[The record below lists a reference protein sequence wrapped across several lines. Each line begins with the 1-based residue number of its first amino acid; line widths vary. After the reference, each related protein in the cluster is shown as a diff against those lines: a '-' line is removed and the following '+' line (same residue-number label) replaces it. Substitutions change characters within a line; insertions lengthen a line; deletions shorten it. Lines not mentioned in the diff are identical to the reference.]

1 MRYCEMCHSIPIHLA
16 ERRAGLFG
24 VEFSIS
30 GLPQDPAKRSM
41 CSVRTVSGLAE
52 PAMAEAPRTPK
63 PLFKRLRKPGWYVL
77 SCLIFLFYLWTAT
90 SSNRPFHLRDT
101 SQEFYNQLTDSLMQ
115 GHTYLAA
122 KPSPQLLALPN
133 PYDPWLNERLR
144 LHDASL
150 YRGRYYLYFGVAP
163 AVTLYLP
170 WRMLTGKRLS
180 DDIAVT
186 LFSMGGY
193 VFSCLL
199 LFLLLEA
206 AQMRVPWF
214 LELAAVLALGLGQI
228 APVVLRRP
236 RVYEVALSAAYCFLL
251 GGLYFLALRVVRPNA
266 RRWLPA
272 LAAVFFGL
280 AAASRPQ
287 CGIVAVLVAIL
298 YGAHLIRVRGLSGRP
313 WLVEFARF
321 ALPLAIAGALIGWYN
336 YSRFDNPLE
345 FGIRYQVGV
354 LNFATSGR
362 PLATRLRYIFTSF
375 YYLLV
380 CPPNFMPRFPFFE
393 LSGAAQPFGD
403 PNLFPKDY
411 FQEPVAGAWLI
422 SPLCLAGFALPFLLW
437 KRKRFH
443 AEVRAILAGLV
454 VCGFVMFAAV
464 CSIPSA
470 SGRFG
475 LDFVPVLLIAGLFLC
490 LWLSTH
496 LPSRWMRGAAVAL
509 TVAGCVWSSAV
520 NMAVSA
526 NSYGYPLEQ
535 PYSPLFRSIA
545 TFFGAGPDALMDDVD
560 ILRLGATVIFP
571 RAKPEVREP
580 LLASGIYE
588 RSDLVF
594 VQYMPKGKAMFSYVH
609 SGMFDTWTPEIPI
622 SPGTPHRLTVD
633 YSAAAKRVV
642 VRLDDK
648 AILDFP
654 TTFFPSSRDRVTLG
668 RMRVGRFG
676 QRDFSGRMDVA
687 PGGLVF
693 VGRPVIAPR
702 VYTSSPALDTVRPV
716 AELLNYDLDGLLAHS
731 ARAVYGKQPARPPV
745 LPQGVFK
752 VTDAKDHFATQFQ
765 PVGSLGSP
773 PVTAMEITVID
784 RAWDDRFGSVSMI
797 FQDQGYHTL
806 YSSGSLFTG
815 EDHALVALPAG
826 TRAVRIAF
834 LANDWGYIKFPK
846 LVRLRAFIDK

>member
-1 MRYCEMCHSIPIHLA
+1 
-16 ERRAGLFG
+16 
-24 VEFSIS
+24 
-30 GLPQDPAKRSM
+30 
-41 CSVRTVSGLAE
+41 
-52 PAMAEAPRTPK
+52 
-63 PLFKRLRKPGWYVL
+63 VL

-90 SSNRPFHLRDT
+90 SSNRPFHPRDT
-101 SQEFYNQLTDSLMQ
+101 SHEFYNQLTDSLMQ

-133 PYDPWLNERLR
+133 PYDPVANEHLR

-170 WRMLTGKRLS
+170 WRVLTGKRLS
-180 DDIAVT
+180 DGIAVT

-206 AQMRVPWF
+206 SQMRVPWF
-214 LELAAVLALGLGQI
+214 LQAAAVLALGLGQV
-228 APVVLRRP
+228 APIVLRRP
-236 RVYEVALSAAYCFLL
+236 RVYEVALSAGYCFLL
-251 GGLYFLALRVVRPNA
+251 GGLYFLALRLVRPNA
-266 RRWLPA
+266 RRWLPT
-272 LAAVFFGL
+272 LAAVLLGL
-280 AAASRPQ
+280 ATASRPQ
-287 CGIVAVLVAIL
+287 CGIVALLVAIL
-298 YGAHLIRVRGLSGRP
+298 YGFYLIRIRVRGLSGRP
-313 WLVEFARF
+313 WLVEFAHL
-321 ALPLAIAGALIGWYN
+321 ALPLAVAGVLIGWYN

-354 LNFATSGR
+354 LNFATSVR
-362 PLATRLRYIFTSF
+362 PLGARLRCIFSSL

-437 KRKRFH
+437 KRERFH
-443 AEVRAILAGLV
+443 AEARAILAGLL

-490 LWLSTH
+490 LWLSGH

-509 TVAGCVWSSAV
+509 TIVGCVWASAV
-520 NMAVSA
+520 NMAASV

-545 TFFGAGPDALMDDVD
+545 TFFGAGPDAFMQNVETLHLD
-560 ILRLGATVIFP
+560 ATVVFP
-571 RAKPEVREP
+571 RAKPEVRET

-588 RSDLVF
+588 RWDLLF
-594 VQYMPKGKAMFSYVH
+594 VEYVAGGYAMFVYVQGGVSYTY
-609 SGMFDTWTPEIPI
+609 SGYIPI
-622 SPGTPHRLTVD
+622 SPGTPHHLMVD
-633 YSAAAKRVV
+633 YSAAAKRLV
-642 VRLDDK
+642 VRLDDR
-648 AILDFP
+648 AVLDLP
-654 TTFFPSSRDRVTLG
+654 TTFFPTSRDRITLG
-668 RMRVGRFG
+668 RIGVGRFG

-687 PGGLVF
+687 PNGLV
-693 VGRPVIAPR
+693 
-702 VYTSSPALDTVRPV
+702 
-716 AELLNYDLDGLLAHS
+716 
-731 ARAVYGKQPARPPV
+731 
-745 LPQGVFK
+745 
-752 VTDAKDHFATQFQ
+752 
-765 PVGSLGSP
+765 
-773 PVTAMEITVID
+773 
-784 RAWDDRFGSVSMI
+784 
-797 FQDQGYHTL
+797 
-806 YSSGSLFTG
+806 
-815 EDHALVALPAG
+815 LVAPQ
-826 TRAVRIAF
+826 
-834 LANDWGYIKFPK
+834 
-846 LVRLRAFIDK
+846 